1 MSSVAISLGVFV
13 CVFGG
18 VLLGMFLR
26 TALPQ
31 DHLSADSKGAVNL
44 GIGMIGTMAA
54 LVLGLLVAAA
64 WSFYSSQKDEVT
76 LISAKFVMLDRFL
89 AHYGPEAKDARALLR
104 SDVTVLLDRM
114 WPGEHSSRAPVAP
127 NAPGAELLYDKIQQL
142 SPQNDTQRSLK
153 ASALSAAM
161 DIGNTRWL
169 MFEQESFPIP
179 KGLLI
184 VVVFWFA
191 VVFASFGLHAP
202 RNSTVLVTLFLCALS
217 VAGAILLIVE
227 LYNPFGGLIHISSA
241 PMQNALAQLGK

>member
-1 MSSVAISLGVFV
+1 MSPVALSLIVFI

-26 TALPQ
+26 KSLPQ

-64 WSFYSSQKDEVT
+64 WTFYSSQKDELT
-76 LISAKFVMLDRFL
+76 SISAKLVMLDRLL
-89 AHYGPEAKDARALLR
+89 AHYGPESQGARAELR
-104 SDVTVLLDRM
+104 GRVTVILDRVFRS
-114 WPGEHSSRAPVAP
+114 EHSGRAPQ
-127 NAPGAELLYDKIQQL
+127 APGAGAEVLYDQIQQL
-142 SPQNDTQRSLK
+142 APQNDTQRSIK
-153 ASALSAAM
+153 GAALNVAM
-161 DIGNTRWL
+161 EIGSTRWL

-184 VVVFWFA
+184 VVVFWFT

-202 RNSTVLVTLFLCALS
+202 RNSTVMVTLFLCAVS
-217 VAGAILLIVE
+217 VAGAILLILE
-227 LYNPFGGLIHISSA
+227 LYNPFGGLLHISSA
-241 PMQNALAQLGK
+241 PLENALAQLGK